1 MDFEKQTLI
10 YRCIFVTFIYL
21 TECVNSARLDL
32 LRVIDS
38 DCQQGIKL
46 GRGCRRDRRR
56 NLPQVLN
63 YKIRR
68 NATSVVLRVIDSDS
82 DQQSHRYRR
91 GCRRDRRRSLSYFI
105 DYRRTKIQRWKNVN
119 TFVSLV
125 FEIQMQR
132 YFENPWKII
141 NTTLECKQ
149 RYRSQFGQVFIKNLG
164 AQLFLDHR
172 RGLGHG
178 DRLTSLDDPLSLHLV
193 GSASEE
199 GVEVVN

>member
-1 MDFEKQTLI
+1 MDLEKQTLI

-105 DYRRTKIQRWKNVN
+105 DYRRTKLQRWKNVN
-119 TFVSLV
+119 TFFRLVS
-125 FEIQMQR
+125 EIQMQR
-132 YFENPWKII
+132 YF
-141 NTTLECKQ
+141 NTIPLETPRLIYLFNCICIQ
-149 RYRSQFGQVFIKNLG
+149 STHQVE
-164 AQLFLDHR
+164 
-172 RGLGHG
+172 
-178 DRLTSLDDPLSLHLV
+178 
-193 GSASEE
+193 GSAE
-199 GVEVVN
+199 GAGSCMGEKYNYFKKGDNYDNIIITVDI

>member
-68 NATSVVLRVIDSDS
+68 NATSVVLRVIDSDH
-82 DQQSHRYRR
+82 QQSHRYRR
-91 GCRRDRRRSLSYFI
+91 GCRRDRRRSVSYFI
-105 DYRRTKIQRWKNVN
+105 DYRRTKLQRWKNVN
-119 TFVSLV
+119 TFFRLV

-132 YFENPWKII
+132 YF
-141 NTTLECKQ
+141 NTIPLESPRLIYLFNCIFIQ
-149 RYRSQFGQVFIKNLG
+149 STHQVE
-164 AQLFLDHR
+164 
-172 RGLGHG
+172 
-178 DRLTSLDDPLSLHLV
+178 
-193 GSASEE
+193 GSAE
-199 GVEVVN
+199 GAGFGIGETYNYFKKDNYDNIIITVDI